1 MTLAALLQGPLGDF
15 LYAVG
20 FWVEYC
26 LVRFGR
32 GLCAALRWG
41 RRTLGG
47 LLAAALRPAVR
58 LLADLAAARHTPR
71 QFLVWLLPALAAVW
85 LAVLV
90 RAGLALPFALQ
101 VQVNG
106 QAVGFVASE
115 QAFDNARADVLA
127 RVNSARALLQDA
139 GHEAPAWDLE
149 PTYTLAVSAQTMTER
164 EIADEILRVSGSE
177 ITAGTAVYIDGALR
191 FVTTEGDHLRYYL
204 NAVKAPW
211 QDEAGDAAR
220 VEFAHGLR
228 LVDGVYLTDSV
239 VAYAD
244 ALAAL
249 QADDGAA
256 LQVQVVQ
263 QTEEWQEI
271 PYTTETQE
279 DPSLDFGKSETVQ
292 AGVPGSEAVTREL
305 TYVNGELTDDQVVD
319 VQLLQAPTTEIIRRG
334 TRLKNGMIGKLGTGT
349 FIWPVPGYKSISRWA
364 NLDPTSPGFH
374 RAVDIA
380 APYGTPIYASD
391 SGTVVEAVS
400 MHASWGNYVKIDH
413 GNGYKTLYAHMSSFV
428 VDLGDTVA
436 QGQLIG
442 YVGNTGNSYGNHC
455 HLEMSYNDVLVNPYE
470 VFPNMPTRNPDF

>member
-1 MTLAALLQGPLGDF
+1 MTLAAFLQGPLGDF

-26 LVRFGR
+26 LVRLAR
-32 GLCAALRWG
+32 SAAALTRWV

-47 LLAAALRPAVR
+47 LLVAALRPAVR

-71 QFLVWLLPALAAVW
+71 QFLVWLLPALAAAW

-106 QAVGFVASE
+106 QTVGFVASE
-115 QAFDNARADVLA
+115 QAFDSARADVLA
-127 RVNSARALLQDA
+127 RVNTARALLQDA
-139 GHEAPAWDLE
+139 GREAPAWDLE

-211 QDEAGDAAR
+211 QDEADAAAR

-239 VAYAD
+239 VEYAD

-271 PYTTETQE
+271 PYPTETQE

-292 AGVPGSEAVTREL
+292 AGVPGSQRLTHEL
-305 TYVNGELTDDQVVD
+305 TWIDGALVDDQIVA
-319 VQLLQAPTTEIIRRG
+319 VQVEQTPQTEIIRRG
-334 TRLKNGMIGKLGTGT
+334 TRLKSGMIGKLGTGT
-349 FIWPVPGYKSISRWA
+349 FIWPVPGYRQISRWA
-364 NLDPTSPGFH
+364 DLRPGPGFH
-374 RAVDIA
+374 RGADIA
-380 APYGTPIYASD
+380 APYGTPIYAAD
-391 SGTVVEAVS
+391 AGTVIEVVP
-400 MHASWGNYVKIDH
+400 MHYSWGNYVKIDH
-413 GNGYKTLYAHMSSFV
+413 GNGYKTLYAHMSSFAV
-428 VDLGDTVA
+428 SLGDTVE
-436 QGQLIG
+436 QGQVIG

-455 HLEMSYNDVLVNPYE
+455 HLEMTYNDVLFNARD
-470 VFPNMPTRNPDF
+470 VFPNMPRINS

>member
-26 LVRFGR
+26 LVRSGR
-32 GLCAALRWG
+32 SLCAALRWG

-71 QFLVWLLPALAAVW
+71 QFLAWLLPALAAAW
-85 LAVLV
+85 LVVLV

-115 QAFDNARADVLA
+115 QAFDSARADVLA
-127 RVNSARALLQDA
+127 RVNTARALLQDA

-239 VAYAD
+239 VEYAD

-292 AGVPGSEAVTREL
+292 AGVAGSQRLTHEL
-305 TYVNGELTDDQVVD
+305 TWIDGTLVDDQIVD
-319 VQLLQAPTTEIIRRG
+319 VQVEQPPQTEIIRRG
-334 TRLKNGMIGKLGTGT
+334 TRLKSGMIGKLGTGT
-349 FIWPVPGYKSISRWA
+349 FIWPVPGYRQISRWA
-364 NLDPTSPGFH
+364 YLVPGPGFH
-374 RAVDIA
+374 RGADIA
-380 APYGTPIYASD
+380 APYGTPIYAAD
-391 SGTVVEAVS
+391 AGTVIEAVS
-400 MHASWGNYVKIDH
+400 MHYSWGNYVKIDH
-413 GNGYKTLYAHMSSFV
+413 GNGYKTLYAHMSSFAV
-428 VDLGDTVA
+428 SLGDTVE
-436 QGQLIG
+436 QGQVIG

-455 HLEMSYNDVLVNPYE
+455 HLEMSYNDVLFNARD
-470 VFPNMPTRNPDF
+470 VFPNMPRINS